1 MCHLPLKH
9 RLFFFCQRLPWLD
22 NLQQQF
28 VFFTTKKNMFL
39 LSLQHN
45 IIDYCLGLSR
55 VRRLTLCS
63 CRKSYRRHSH
73 TSSQSSG
80 SVFGQGLLK
89 PFFQETQKWQLIWKL
104 KVAHFQAFFWH
115 KTQKWLSILELLQLL
130 LWLNV
135 ATTLDKLLSILLT
148 DWHAQWGIWL

>member
-1 MCHLPLKH
+1 
-9 RLFFFCQRLPWLD
+9 
-22 NLQQQF
+22 
-28 VFFTTKKNMFL
+28 MFL

-104 KVAHFQAFFWH
+104 KVAVYFGAIAA
-115 KTQKWLSILELLQLL
+115 TI
-130 LWLNV
+130 V
-135 ATTLDKLLSILLT
+135 AQCSHLGQVAVNIIDRLT
-148 DWHAQWGIWL
+148 CSVGNLVVTVSGYLK